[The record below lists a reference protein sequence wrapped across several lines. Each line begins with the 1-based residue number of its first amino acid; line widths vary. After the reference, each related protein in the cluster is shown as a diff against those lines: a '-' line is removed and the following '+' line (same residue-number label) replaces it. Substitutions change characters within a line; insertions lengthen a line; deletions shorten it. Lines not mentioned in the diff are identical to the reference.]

1 MESLGLGSG
10 GKAMLLFGEAHHVQ
24 ARAMGMLHAVLACVP
39 HAVVVVVVVVVAC
52 MPHAAVCNPR
62 AMCISSEQSV

>member
-24 ARAMGMLHAVLACVP
+24 VRAMCMLHAVLACCLLLWVCRTQC
-39 HAVVVVVVVVVAC
+39 AC
-52 MPHAAVCNPR
+52 RLKRRLKSSMHAA
-62 AMCISSEQSV
+62 